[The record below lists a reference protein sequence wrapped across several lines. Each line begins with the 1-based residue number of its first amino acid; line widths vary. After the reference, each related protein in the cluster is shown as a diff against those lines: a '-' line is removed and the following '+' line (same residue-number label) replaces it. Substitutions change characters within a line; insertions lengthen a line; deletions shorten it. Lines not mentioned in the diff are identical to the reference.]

1 MSDLPNRIVLDR
13 IPHIKEQYAPG
24 AEDPITFAHCRFLV
38 GNKHQAKLANDRA
51 TNGVPPIV
59 VKINNRPVESFV
71 VRTNAQLVTADFAKV
86 LKWNVARAQRRHRLF
101 EIFRRDGYDD
111 P

>member
-1 MSDLPNRIVLDR
+1 MIHQMRQSSMSVLFGGASRLPFHGSAERRPAKTLQARNSFSLVF
-13 IPHIKEQYAPG
+13 HG
-24 AEDPITFAHCRFLV
+24 AL
-38 GNKHQAKLANDRA
+38 
-51 TNGVPPIV
+51 NGVPPII
-59 VKINNRPVESFV
+59 VKIADRPVESFV
-71 VRTNAQLVTADFAKV
+71 VRANAQLVTADFAKV